1 MKLHWR
7 AIAVMSEIE
16 WTMKYKRALL
26 EKNPA
31 LRMNRI
37 EEARDAMTAR
47 RKEIARTSPEKDVLD
62 RALDILAT
70 LHESYANE
78 NT

>member
-1 MKLHWR
+1 ME
-7 AIAVMSEIE
+7 AMAVMSESE

-26 EKNPA
+26 ERNPA

-37 EEARDAMTAR
+37 EDAHNAMAAR
-47 RKEIARTSPEKDVLD
+47 RREIARTSPEKNVLD

-70 LHESYANE
+70 LRESYANE
-78 NT
+78 RS